1 MSARPSVRALL
12 MCSAATTLIA
22 TPLAA
27 QDSADAAAIELAP
40 ITVQSKREVQTDTAN
55 SVTVVDLE
63 EIRDRQAST
72 VAELVESAPG
82 VSVYGARTPLSS
94 GINIRGYGPNGSYG
108 GSSHIGVTIG
118 GATKGAD
125 ELYRMSTQMF
135 TDPALFREVAVTR
148 GLAGTLSFGSGLFGG
163 LLEMEPIQASDMTGG
178 EPGFKVRQL
187 LEFSDNDYW
196 ASSTTLAWQPTE
208 NIEILGNYTYREV
221 DIIEDGAGNPI
232 NEEGYDEPSWLINGR
247 LTFGDSNEHKVGV
260 LLQHTEAAERNVP
273 FNQVGNAMFDFI
285 FGYVDRDTEDDTFV
299 LSYEYD
305 SPTSDL
311 IHIEADLSYSE
322 LYVDN
327 YALARPV
334 PANLA
339 FTDTGY
345 RTRTTKLV
353 VKNTADFVTGRVGH
367 SLQAGVE
374 FARSHRTT
382 DDVVES
388 APEGK
393 ETTAALFLSD
403 EMEIGR
409 LTLTPEFRVETQTID
424 GSEDRFSAGGYGEYD
439 NVAYSAGIGALYR
452 FDNGVSLFGSAY
464 YGEALPIIDDLDDA
478 DYVVQ
483 EEKATEIQMGI
494 SYDGFDVFASGDA
507 LALKATAYNQHF
519 WDMTSFLANKIGG
532 DTWGLELEAAYSM
545 ASGFYIDAN
554 ANVMRSRTQFDNG
567 TRAWSD
573 MAPADE
579 LRLTLG
585 QKFGETLDLSLET
598 VFVDE
603 IDRGTQADGYTLYNL
618 RATYKPQMGA
628 FDGTEVRFGVENL
641 SDETYQPRL
650 SARTAPGRTFKV
662 SLAKTF

>member
-1 MSARPSVRALL
+1 MPARPSVRALL
-12 MCSAATTLIA
+12 LCSAATTLLS
-22 TPLAA
+22 TPLHA
-27 QDSADAAAIELAP
+27 QTADTGIVLAP
-40 ITVQSKREVQTDTAN
+40 ITVDSKREVQTDTAN
-55 SVTVVDLE
+55 SVTVVDQE

-94 GINIRGYGPNGSYG
+94 GINIRGYGPNGTYG
-108 GSSHIGVTIG
+108 ASSHIGVSIG
-118 GATKGAD
+118 GSTKGAD
-125 ELYRMSTQMF
+125 ELYRMGSQLF

-178 EPGFKVRQL
+178 EPGFKVRQM
-187 LEFSDNDYW
+187 LEFSSNDYW

-221 DIIEDGAGNPI
+221 DIIEDGDGEPI
-232 NEEGYDEPSWLINGR
+232 NDEGYEEPSWVINGR
-247 LTFGDSNEHKVGV
+247 LTFGDSNEHQVGV
-260 LLQHTEAAERNVP
+260 LLQHTEASEKNVP
-273 FNQVGNAMFDFI
+273 FNQVGQQFFDFI
-285 FGYVDRDTEDDTFV
+285 FGYVDRDTEDDTIV
-299 LSYEYD
+299 LSYDYD

-311 IHIEADLSYSE
+311 IHFEADLSYSE
-322 LYVDN
+322 LYIDN

-334 PANLA
+334 PGNQA

-353 VKNTADFVTGRVGH
+353 LKNTAEFASGGVDHT
-367 SLQAGVE
+367 LQMGVE
-374 FARSHRTT
+374 YSRAHRTT

-393 ETTAALFLSD
+393 ETVAALFLSD

-409 LTLTPEFRVETQTID
+409 LTLTPELRVETQTID
-424 GSEDRFSAGGYGEYD
+424 GSEDRFTAGGYGEYD
-439 NVAYSAGIGALYR
+439 NVSYSAGIGALYS
-452 FDNGVSLFGSAY
+452 FDNGVSVFGSAY

-478 DYVVQ
+478 DNIVQ
-483 EEKATEIQMGI
+483 EEKATEVQLGV
-494 SYDGFDVFASGDA
+494 SYDGFDVFAPGDA

-519 WDMTSFLANKIGG
+519 WDMTSFLASKVGG

-545 ASGFYIDAN
+545 DSGFYVDAN
-554 ANVMRSRTQFDNG
+554 ANMMRSRSQYDDG
-567 TRAWSD
+567 TRGWSD

-585 QKFGETLDLSLET
+585 QKFGETLDMSLET
-598 VFVDE
+598 VFVDD
-603 IDRGTQADGYTLYNL
+603 IDRGTEADGYTLYNL
-618 RATYKPQMGA
+618 RATYKPQMGG

-641 SDETYQPRL
+641 SDETYGPRL
-650 SARTAPGRTFKV
+650 SARNAAGRTFKV
-662 SLAKTF
+662 TLAKTF